1 MNVAAKVGL
10 FVLITSVIAGYLII
24 TFDTGMFHKSEKVYY
39 AYFDEAP
46 GLSMGADVSVKG
58 IKAGKVENITLEN
71 GKVKIKIGLT
81 KDIYLYKNAE
91 VFIRTLGLMGDKYV
105 YIDPGSPHAGILP
118 NGSVITQ
125 TKVYATTEDTFESA
139 SKLMDNLNKALGNGK
154 LEKLIDDIDKLAVET
169 RALVSENRKSLKK
182 SVDNIEKITSALKES
197 LPDLISKIEKVA
209 DNLEKI
215 TGENKE
221 DIRQIIKNLKETTK
235 ALKEKAPTTLQD
247 IDLAA
252 KEVKDT
258 LHENRSNLK
267 ASMEKIKSASKK
279 LDEIL
284 AKINEGK
291 GTLGKLINQDDM
303 YNNINEGVKAI
314 SKPFKIVLDS
324 DFNIYMY
331 AEHHT
336 GNKDQKSGLAFSL
349 APNYDRYI
357 YFGLTSNSNGAITSV
372 EEINQDGKTT
382 TRARKSLNTL
392 FDIQYAR
399 ILWETKRG
407 DLWVRA
413 GLKDSTAVVG
423 VDWWFDENFRIMSD
437 LYKFNRK
444 YTVENVKNPE
454 LDAGIFYKFEKY
466 PLYLKFGGSDL
477 LVNKYRGVYFG
488 AGLMFSDEYLKY
500 MLGSLA
506 SFKPKN

>member
-10 FVLITSVIAGYLII
+10 FVLITSVVAGYLII

-39 AYFDEAP
+39 AYFNEAP
-46 GLSMGADVSVKG
+46 GLSIGADVSIKG

-81 KDIYLYKNAE
+81 KDIYLYKDAK
-91 VFIRTLGLMGDKYV
+91 VSIRTLGLMGDKYV
-105 YIDPGSPHAGILP
+105 YIDPGSPHAGILS
-118 NGSVITQ
+118 NGSVIAQ
-125 TKVYATTEDTFESA
+125 TKIYATTEDTFESA

-182 SVDNIEKITSALKES
+182 SVENIEKITSALKES
-197 LPDLISKIEKVA
+197 LPKLISKIEKVA

-258 LHENRSNLK
+258 LHENRSDLK

-324 DFNIYMY
+324 DLNIYMY
-331 AEHHT
+331 GEKHT
-336 GNKDQKSGLAFSL
+336 GNKDEKAGFAVSF
-349 APNYDRYI
+349 APNYDRYL
-357 YFGLTSNSNGAITSV
+357 YLGLLSNSNGSITEV
-372 EEINQDGKTT
+372 EEINQNGQIY
-382 TRARKSLNTL
+382 TRAKRNLNIL
-392 FDIQYAR
+392 FDVQYAR
-399 ILWETKRG
+399 ILWETKYG
-407 DLWVRA
+407 NLWVRA
-413 GLKDSTAVVG
+413 GLKESAAAGG
-423 VDWWFDENFRIMSD
+423 VDWWFNKNIRLTSD
-437 LYKFNRK
+437 FYKFDRK
-444 YTVENVKNPE
+444 YSTDGTDDPE
-454 LDAGIFYKFEKY
+454 FDLGLFYKFEKY

-500 MLGSLA
+500 MLGSLG
-506 SFKPKN
+506 SFRP